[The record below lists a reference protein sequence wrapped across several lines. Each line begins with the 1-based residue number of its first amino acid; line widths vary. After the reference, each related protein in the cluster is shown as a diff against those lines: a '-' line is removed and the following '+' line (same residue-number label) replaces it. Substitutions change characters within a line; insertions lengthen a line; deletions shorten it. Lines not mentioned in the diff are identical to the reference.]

1 MAHITRAGVRL
12 AYADTG
18 SGPPV
23 VLIHGFPFSRRMWEP
38 QTPLAGA
45 GRLIT
50 ADLRGSGGVP
60 RRLGQTGRRHEDGG
74 IPAGSGES
82 RSRPDG
88 EPAHAL
94 TGRRAPGDGA
104 TARQYPAALVHPRAD
119 ADRRGRG

>member
-50 ADLRGSGGVP
+50 ADLRGFGESGG
-60 RRLGQTGRRHEDGG
+60 T
-74 IPAGSGES
+74 PASLDELA
-82 RSRPDG
+82 DDL
-88 EPAHAL
+88 HAL
-94 TGRRAPGDGA
+94 VEHLRLPTAVFGGFSLGGHVVFHFLAHPEEHPEGRLP
-104 TARQYPAALVHPRAD
+104 P
-119 ADRRGRG
+119 

>member
-50 ADLRGSGGVP
+50 ADLRGFGESGGS
-60 RRLGQTGRRHEDGG
+60 
-74 IPAGSGES
+74 PASLDELA
-82 RSRPDG
+82 DDL
-88 EPAHAL
+88 HAL
-94 TGRRAPGDGA
+94 VEHLRLPTAVFGGFRWVAMCCSA
-104 TARQYPAALVHPRAD
+104 TWPAMR
-119 ADRRGRG
+119 

>member
-45 GRLIT
+45 GTSTT
-50 ADLRGSGGVP
+50 ALSV
-60 RRLGQTGRRHEDGG
+60 L
-74 IPAGSGES
+74 S
-82 RSRPDG
+82 RTT
-88 EPAHAL
+88 EL
-94 TGRRAPGDGA
+94 TPFR
-104 TARQYPAALVHPRAD
+104 
-119 ADRRGRG
+119 